1 MPESRFRSHSKAM
14 ISSSVGIVI
23 LNYRTG
29 DLTIECL
36 QSLASEIDRIRAAI
50 ATRGWGRWA
59 SLLPLERNGG
69 YAFGNNAGIRR
80 FLESS
85 DPPDLVMLLNPDTTV
100 RPGAVESLRQF
111 MEQHPTVGIV
121 GSQLEDT
128 AGTPQASGVPFPT
141 IFSELGGAVR
151 LGLFFQMV

>member
-36 QSLASEIDRIRAAI
+36 QSLASEIDRIRARIVVADNASGDGSVERIRAAI

-85 DPPDLVMLLNPDTTV
+85 DPPDLVMLLI
-100 RPGAVESLRQF
+100 
-111 MEQHPTVGIV
+111 PTPRC
-121 GSQLEDT
+121 DR
-128 AGTPQASGVPFPT
+128 
-141 IFSELGGAVR
+141 VR
-151 LGLFFQMV
+151 LNHFVNSW